1 MPGTDEEVTV
11 VPGGRLDERVLA
23 TLQRLPGEIAFS
35 GLRRV
40 LDAHPESLARAL
52 RRLEREG
59 LVVKVHGGYRALP
72 SPEPSSDGAEAP
84 LRTVAEVELPAGF
97 SSSLLIER
105 LSARWFGSLRWVG
118 VIDRGEELLLAW
130 APRSGGGL
138 VLLGAR
144 AGRLRVRIPERLAET
159 DPVEA
164 EEAAYELLFHAVEA
178 LRGRP
183 NSAGAVPLA
192 RSFARELPPA
202 PAWN

>member
-1 MPGTDEEVTV
+1 M
-11 VPGGRLDERVLA
+11 PGGRLDERVLA
-23 TLQRLPGEIAFS
+23 TLQSLPGEIAFN

-59 LVVKVHGGYRALP
+59 LVVRVHGGYRALP
-72 SPEPSSDGAEAP
+72 SPEPSSDAAEAP

-97 SSSLLIER
+97 SPGVLIER

-144 AGRLRVRIPERLAET
+144 AGRLRVRIPERLAEA
-159 DPVEA
+159 DPAEA

-183 NSAGAVPLA
+183 SSAGAVPLA

-202 PAWN
+202 PSWN